1 MVTKSE
7 KLKIV
12 LNSGHFTNE
21 NGDSYIGYG
30 FTAYRTDP
38 LREVFSIED
47 LSVDANEI
55 RELIRLILD
64 NDVSAAHFQDLIED
78 FCV

>member
-1 MVTKSE
+1 MDADSG
-7 KLKIV
+7 KLKLV
-12 LNSGHFTNE
+12 MNSGRFINE

-30 FTAYRTDP
+30 FTAYQNDP
-38 LREVFSIED
+38 LREVYSIED

-55 RELIRLILD
+55 KELIRLILD
-64 NDVSAAHFQDLIED
+64 NDVSTTHFQDVIED

>member
-1 MVTKSE
+1 MVADPD
-7 KLKIV
+7 KLKLV
-12 LNSGHFTNE
+12 MNSGHFTNE
-21 NGDSYIGYG
+21 NGEQYIGYG

-55 RELIRLILD
+55 RELMRLILD
-64 NDVSAAHFQDLIED
+64 NDVSVTHFADLIDD